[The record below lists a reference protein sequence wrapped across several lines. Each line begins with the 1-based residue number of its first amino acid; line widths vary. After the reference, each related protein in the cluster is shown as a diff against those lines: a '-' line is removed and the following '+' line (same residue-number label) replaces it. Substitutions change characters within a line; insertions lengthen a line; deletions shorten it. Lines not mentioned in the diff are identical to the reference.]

1 MEEDLYLSQIGMEE
15 SKMRKFKIK
24 YFDEIEATDLE
35 QAKEFLLSHLQSDV
49 DNSDVTCIE
58 IEEITNEPK

>member
-1 MEEDLYLSQIGMEE
+1 
-15 SKMRKFKIK
+15 MRKFKIE

-49 DNSDVTCIE
+49 DNSDVTCFE
-58 IEEITNEPK
+58 IEEITNEPKY